1 MKYVLQNEQPR
12 HQRVNALGFQPQNQ
26 VAGRLFAAAKERA
39 QRIELFRRDAVAIV
53 RDLAIVLCQ
62 LERSARRTADADQER
77 VRCDCVLAEIDRL
90 RNFLPKALERT
101 LPRQYFLDTTA
112 VQAQRANGEAG
123 KVYRRSAVKC
133 DDLRAGSAD
142 IQKRAAAQAKLL
154 HRARVAEERFLLA
167 GDNLNEVA
175 GGRVDDGQ
183 CLLRVGYIAQRRCG
197 KHADAVDRQRLQD
210 TAEGQKPGAG
220 ALDALGAEPSVFYVS
235 GEPCHDLFAEK
246 NVEALSLRFVECQ
259 VDPPHVPPLFLPL
272 RASSRRA
279 LSKLCIF

>member
-62 LERSARRTADADQER
+62 LERGARRTADADQER

-90 RNFLPKALERT
+90 RNFLPQALERT

-112 VQAQRANGEAG
+112 VQTQRANGEAG

-142 IQKRAAAQAKLL
+142 IQKRAAVQAKLL

-167 GDNLNEVA
+167 GDNLHEVA
-175 GGRVDDGQ
+175 GGRVDDG
-183 CLLRVGYIAQRRCG
+183 
-197 KHADAVDRQRLQD
+197 
-210 TAEGQKPGAG
+210 
-220 ALDALGAEPSVFYVS
+220 
-235 GEPCHDLFAEK
+235 
-246 NVEALSLRFVECQ
+246 
-259 VDPPHVPPLFLPL
+259 
-272 RASSRRA
+272 
-279 LSKLCIF
+279 

>member
-1 MKYVLQNEQPR
+1 MKYVLQNEHPR

-39 QRIELFRRDAVAIV
+39 QRIELFHRDAVAIV

-62 LERSARRTADADQER
+62 LERGARRTADADQER
-77 VRCDCVLAEIDRL
+77 VQYDCVLAEIDRL

-112 VQAQRANGEAG
+112 VQTQRANGEAG
-123 KVYRRSAVKC
+123 KVHRRSAVKC

-142 IQKRAAAQAKLL
+142 IQKRAAQAKLL

-167 GDNLNEVA
+167 GDNLHEVA

-183 CLLRVGYIAQRRCG
+183 CLLRVGYIAQRRGG

-220 ALDALGAEPSVFYVS
+220 ALDAFGAEPSVFYVS
-235 GEPCHDLFAEK
+235 GEPRHDLFAEK
-246 NVEALSLRFVECQ
+246 NVEALSLRFVERQ
-259 VDPPHVPPLFLPL
+259 VDPPHVPPLFSPL
-272 RASSRRA
+272 LASSRRA

>member
-1 MKYVLQNEQPR
+1 MKYVLQNEHPR

-39 QRIELFRRDAVAIV
+39 QRIELFHRDAVAIV

-62 LERSARRTADADQER
+62 LERGARRTADADQER
-77 VRCDCVLAEIDRL
+77 VQYDCVLAEIDRL

-112 VQAQRANGEAG
+112 VQTQRANGEAG
-123 KVYRRSAVKC
+123 KVHRRSAVKC

-142 IQKRAAAQAKLL
+142 IQKRAAQAKLL

-167 GDNLNEVA
+167 GDNLLEVA

-183 CLLRVGYIAQRRCG
+183 CLLRVGYIAQRRGG

-235 GEPCHDLFAEK
+235 GEPRHDLFAEK
-246 NVEALSLRFVECQ
+246 NVEALSLRFVERQ
-259 VDPPHVPPLFLPL
+259 VDPPHVPPLFSPL
-272 RASSRRA
+272 LASSRRA